1 MKTEM
6 GEYVVGA
13 YLKEVLRCDFVD
25 YNVRPPGGGLEGL
38 GELDVVGLRFSDRM
52 AYLCEVTTHLD
63 GLQYGTYAATVKR
76 VQDKYK
82 RQRAYAQK
90 HLTHFKNV
98 EFMFW
103 SPVVRVGALTKALSG
118 IDGLQI
124 IINGAYT
131 DRVRELE
138 AQAKRTTRDAGNPF
152 FRVLQLLAHLRTK
165 GGTGSAVQH
174 RLAADGGQQEQ

>member
-38 GELDVVGLRFSDRM
+38 GELDVVGLRFHDKT

-63 GLQYGTYAATVKR
+63 GLQYGTYATTVKR

-82 RQRAYAQK
+82 RQQTYAQK
-90 HLTHFKNV
+90 HLTHFKKV

-103 SPVVRVGALTKALSG
+103 SPIVRVGAITKALSD
-118 IDGLQI
+118 IDGLQV

-138 AQAKRTTRDAGNPF
+138 AQANQTTRDAGNPF
-152 FRVLQLLAHLRTK
+152 FRVLQLLAHLRTN
-165 GGTGSAVQH
+165 GT
-174 RLAADGGQQEQ
+174 AALPEQWKKKSDAHTAT